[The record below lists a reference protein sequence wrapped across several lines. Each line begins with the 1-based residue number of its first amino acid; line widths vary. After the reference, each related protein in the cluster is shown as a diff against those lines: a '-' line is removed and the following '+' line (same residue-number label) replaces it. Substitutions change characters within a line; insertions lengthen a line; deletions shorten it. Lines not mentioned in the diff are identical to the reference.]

1 MAEKAKADPQLE
13 VGPDDLAA
21 GSEVEQLRARVRE
34 LEARTVQAPSGIIG
48 GATEVYAGEVP
59 LVDADGKEVD
69 GETEPSY
76 FYRIDL
82 PPSGGQHIVINGV
95 MFYHGEQYK
104 VRVSTLRTMKEIV
117 FRGWQHEASIRGSN
131 ENFYRAPQ
139 ERRIGSRA

>member
-1 MAEKAKADPQLE
+1 MAEKEKVTPQLE
-13 VGPDDLAA
+13 VDPQDLAA
-21 GSEVEQLRARVRE
+21 ASEVEQLRARVRE
-34 LEARTVQAPSGIIG
+34 LEARTVQPPSGIIG

-59 LVDADGKEVD
+59 LVDEDGNEVE
-69 GETEPSY
+69 GKTEPVY

-82 PPSGGQHIVINGV
+82 PPSGGQHLVINGT

-117 FRGWQHEASIRGSN
+117 FRGWQHEDSIRGSN
-131 ENFYRAPQ
+131 ENFYRSPQ